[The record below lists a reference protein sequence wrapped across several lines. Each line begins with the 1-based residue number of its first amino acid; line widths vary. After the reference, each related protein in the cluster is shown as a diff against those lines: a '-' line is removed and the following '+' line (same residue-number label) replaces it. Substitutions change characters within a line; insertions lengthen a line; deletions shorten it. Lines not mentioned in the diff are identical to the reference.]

1 MFNRCLFKI
10 LTLFLTVGG
19 VVFLAGFQFGEIKA
33 RHDFRHHLH
42 RIVNRSSS
50 IVRVDSLFSS
60 SGELVKVERDTTGYQ
75 MTVEQLN
82 RLERAMPQRP

>member
-1 MFNRCLFKI
+1 MFTRRLLKI
-10 LTLFLTVGG
+10 LALFLTVGG
-19 VVFLAGFQFGEIKA
+19 VVFLAGFQFGERKA

-50 IVRVDSLFSS
+50 IVRVDSLFNP
-60 SGELVKVERDTTGYQ
+60 SGELVKIERDTTGYQ

-82 RLERAMPQRP
+82 LLEHATSLRP